1 MSKFINRV
9 GEIGYNNQGEKMTII
24 RCSKLKGDPKV
35 TIDVQ
40 FEDGEIA
47 KNKSY
52 TNFKRGAI
60 KHPIKYEDTIAY
72 YIEVE
77 LGLNID
83 EIWDW
88 KKNNDLNIN
97 PYNLTYG
104 SSKKIWIKCQNKKYH
119 GSYEVACKHFH
130 NGSGCPYCFHIHG
143 KVHYFDSLGF
153 LYHNI
158 AKMIVE
164 DRRNNL
170 TYMDTYSICPLS
182 EKRYYYKCLKCEKYS
197 DKAVQLNILVKNLTS
212 CKFCSDG
219 ISIPNKFMGNILKQ
233 LNEEFI
239 TELSSKEFSG
249 KNYFYYDFYLPK
261 HKMIIEMNGLQHYE
275 ECSLTKRSLFEEQWN
290 DLFKYKCAKNYVD
303 DYIVIDCRYSTL
315 EWMKE
320 NIIKEL
326 SDYFDLSNIN
336 WELAWKESQS
346 SLCVKAWELYN
357 NGIHSTLDIG
367 NILNLNDATIRD
379 YLKKGKEIG
388 VCNYSKENSKKSR
401 IDKIKNKRR

>member
-1 MSKFINRV
+1 MPKFINRV
-9 GEIGYNNQGEKMTII
+9 GEIGYNNQGEKITII
-24 RCSKLKGDPKV
+24 RCSKLKGDSKV

-88 KKNNDLNIN
+88 KKNNELGIN

-119 GSYEVACKHFH
+119 GSCEVACKHFH

-153 LYHNI
+153 LYHNV

-164 DRRNNL
+164 DKRNNL
-170 TYMDTYSICPLS
+170 TYIDTYSICPLS
-182 EKRYYYKCLKCEKYS
+182 EKRYYYKCLKCGKYS
-197 DKAVQLNILVKNLTS
+197 DKAVQLNVLVKNLTS

-219 ISIPNKFMGNILKQ
+219 ISIPNKFMTNILNQ
-233 LNEEFI
+233 LNIDFI
-239 TELSSKEFSG
+239 TELSSKKFSG

-261 HKMIIEMNGLQHYE
+261 YNMIIEINGLQHYE
-275 ECSLTKRSLFEEQWN
+275 IKHKGRTLEEEQMN
-290 DLFKYKCAKNYVD
+290 DLFKYKCAKNHVD
-303 DYIVIDCRYSTL
+303 NYIVIDCRYSEL

-326 SDYFDLSNIN
+326 NEYFDLSNID
-336 WELAWKESQS
+336 WKLAWEESQN
-346 SLCVKAWELYN
+346 SLCIKAWELWN
-357 NGIHSTLDIG
+357 NGFSISKIS
-367 NILNLNDATIRD
+367 NILKLSDSTIRKYLKIGASIGACD
-379 YLKKGKEIG
+379 YL
-388 VCNYSKENSKKSR
+388 
-401 IDKIKNKRR
+401 

>member
-1 MSKFINRV
+1 MIMPKFINRV
-9 GEIGYNNQGEKMTII
+9 GEIGYNNQGEKITII
-24 RCSKLKGDPKV
+24 RCSKLKGDSKV

-88 KKNNDLNIN
+88 KKNNGLNIN

-153 LYHNI
+153 LYHNV

-182 EKRYYYKCLKCEKYS
+182 EKRYYYKCLKCGKYS
-197 DKAVQLNILVKNLTS
+197 DKAVQLNVLVKNLTS

-219 ISIPNKFMGNILKQ
+219 ISIPNKFMTNILNQ
-233 LNEEFI
+233 LNIDFI
-239 TELSSKEFSG
+239 TELSSKKFSG

-261 HKMIIEMNGLQHYE
+261 YNMIIEVNGLQHYE
-275 ECSLTKRSLFEEQWN
+275 IKHKGRTLEEEQMN
-290 DLFKYKCAKNYVD
+290 DLFKYKCAKNHVD
-303 DYIVIDCRYSTL
+303 NYIVIDCRYSEL

-320 NIIKEL
+320 NIVKEL
-326 SDYFDLSNIN
+326 NEYFDLSNID
-336 WELAWKESQS
+336 WKLAWEESQN
-346 SLCVKAWELYN
+346 SLCVKTWELWN
-357 NGIHSTLDIG
+357 NGFSISKIS
-367 NILNLNDATIRD
+367 NILKLSDATIRKYLKIGTSIGACD
-379 YLKKGKEIG
+379 YL
-388 VCNYSKENSKKSR
+388 
-401 IDKIKNKRR
+401 

>member
-1 MSKFINRV
+1 MPKFIDRT
-9 GEIGYNNQGEKMTII
+9 GEVGYNNQGEKMTII
-24 RCSKLKGDPKV
+24 RCGRLEGDSKI

-40 FEDGEIA
+40 FEDGETT

-52 TNFKRGAI
+52 TNFKNGAI
-60 KHPIKYEDTIAY
+60 KHPIKYENTIAY

-119 GSYEVACKHFH
+119 GSYEVTCKHFH
-130 NGSGCPYCFHIHG
+130 NGSSCPYCFHIHG

-153 LYHNI
+153 LYHDI

-164 DRRNNL
+164 DSRNNL
-170 TYMDTYSICPLS
+170 TYMDTYLICPLS
-182 EKRYYYKCLKCEKYS
+182 EKKYYYKCLKCGKHS
-197 DKAVQLNILVKNLTS
+197 DKTVRLNLLVKNLTS

-219 ISIPNKFMGNILKQ
+219 ISIPNKFMANIFKQ

-249 KNYFYYDFYLPK
+249 KNYFKYDFYLPK
-261 HKMIIEMNGLQHYE
+261 YNMIVEVNGLQHYE
-275 ECSLTKRSLFEEQWN
+275 ECTRGRSLFEEQMN
-290 DLFKYKCAKNYVD
+290 DLFKYKCAKGHVNN
-303 DYIVIDCRYSTL
+303 YIVIDCRYSEL

-326 SDYFDLSNIN
+326 SEYFNLDNIN
-336 WELAWKESQS
+336 WDVVWEESQN
-346 SLCVKAWELYN
+346 SLCIKAWELYN
-357 NGIHSTLDIG
+357 NGMHSTLDIG
-367 NILNLNDATIRD
+367 NVLNLNDTTIRN

-388 VCNYSKENSKKSR
+388 ICDYSKENSKKSR
-401 IDKIKNKRR
+401 VNKIKK